1 MAFDAPLG
9 TEMCNC
15 FAIRSAARHVTQFYD
30 QFLAPAGLRS
40 TQYAIL
46 AKLER
51 EGPLLIHTLAKA
63 LVMDRTTLGR
73 NILPLG
79 RDGSIRIEAAP
90 SDRRTKQ
97 LHLTGSGARRL
108 KTARRGWSEAQARFE
123 AGVGPAHAAE
133 LRALLG
139 SVVANAFGRPRE
151 PAISAT
157 EPKAKDTGRDR
168 GRQGKP
174 SASRTDKRQVPMAEG
189 GR

>member
-1 MAFDAPLG
+1 MAFNARLA
-9 TEMCNC
+9 TEVCNC

-73 NILPLG
+73 NILPLE
-79 RDGSIRIEAAP
+79 RDRSIRIEAAP
-90 SDRRTKQ
+90 SDRRAKQ
-97 LHLTGSGARRL
+97 LHLTGSGAKRL
-108 KTARRGWSEAQARFE
+108 KTARRGWTKAQAHFE
-123 AGVGPAHAAE
+123 AGVGPARAAE

-139 SVVANAFGRPRE
+139 SVVANALEPPRA
-151 PAISAT
+151 PANSAT
-157 EPKAKDTGRDR
+157 PPNATTPGAIAA
-168 GRQGKP
+168 GKYRHL
-174 SASRTDKRQVPMAEG
+174 RT
-189 GR
+189 

>member
-1 MAFDAPLG
+1 MACDARLG
-9 TEMCNC
+9 TEDCNC

-30 QFLAPAGLRS
+30 QFLAPAGVRS

-73 NILPLG
+73 NILPLE

-90 SDRRTKQ
+90 SDRRAKQ
-97 LHLTGSGARRL
+97 LYLTGSGAKRL
-108 KTARRGWSEAQARFE
+108 KTARRGWTEAQARFE
-123 AGVGPAHAAE
+123 TGVGPARAAE

-139 SVVANAFGRPRE
+139 SVVANAFGPPRA

-157 EPKAKDTGRDR
+157 APKANDTGRDR
-168 GRQGKP
+168 GGQAP
-174 SASRTDKRQVPMAEG
+174 TSANMTDKPQANA
-189 GR
+189 